1 METIISSDL
10 STLASTVRPHVKRA
24 HFGWNISWLPAA
36 TLLMGDLLSWPAIF
50 LFFSELRAVIIG
62 WHGHIVWPVLI
73 FPALVS
79 SIILYLVGA
88 YDRRSLMTSLS
99 YTVEHLLALLIALVI
114 SITLLYSFVTFDDS
128 VKPSRVVVLLDFAAF
143 GASTLFVRRW
153 LSGILQA
160 HHSRRNFYL
169 IADAKTAS
177 SFYRLYRSRRM
188 LQELRIYS
196 TDPRDAGLPVLS
208 EAGPSFLANFEEDLA
223 GLDPESDGVI
233 IGVPPSQLDP
243 KLAQLLAYV
252 HFRHIPVYTL
262 ESFHETQW
270 RQVPVE
276 SIEAW
281 WAFARESLLAR
292 DSIYDHVKRL
302 FDFTVAFTALLLLSP
317 LLLIV
322 TLLVRLDSRGPAI
335 FRQIRIGRDGNP
347 FMLFKF
353 RTMRIGSDSGSL
365 YTAKNDSRI
374 TRLGGFLRR
383 TRIDEL
389 LQLLNVIRGDMSI
402 IGPRAEWIKCVE
414 KYDGR
419 IPFYGYRHLV
429 RPGITGWAQVSYP
442 YGESQADAL
451 EKLKFDL
458 YYIRNFSLSLDI
470 AIVLKT
476 LHIMLFAKGR

>member
-1 METIISSDL
+1 
-10 STLASTVRPHVKRA
+10 
-24 HFGWNISWLPAA
+24 
-36 TLLMGDLLSWPAIF
+36 
-50 LFFSELRAVIIG
+50 
-62 WHGHIVWPVLI
+62 
-73 FPALVS
+73 
-79 SIILYLVGA
+79 
-88 YDRRSLMTSLS
+88 
-99 YTVEHLLALLIALVI
+99 
-114 SITLLYSFVTFDDS
+114 
-128 VKPSRVVVLLDFAAF
+128 
-143 GASTLFVRRW
+143 
-153 LSGILQA
+153 
-160 HHSRRNFYL
+160 
-169 IADAKTAS
+169 
-177 SFYRLYRSRRM
+177 
-188 LQELRIYS
+188 
-196 TDPRDAGLPVLS
+196 
-208 EAGPSFLANFEEDLA
+208 
-223 GLDPESDGVI
+223 
-233 IGVPPSQLDP
+233 
-243 KLAQLLAYV
+243 
-252 HFRHIPVYTL
+252 
-262 ESFHETQW
+262 
-270 RQVPVE
+270 
-276 SIEAW
+276 
-281 WAFARESLLAR
+281 
-292 DSIYDHVKRL
+292 
-302 FDFTVAFTALLLLSP
+302 
-317 LLLIV
+317 
-322 TLLVRLDSRGPAI
+322 LVRLDSRGPAI